1 MIQQTKHA
9 NYHTLF
15 DLFARNLDKYKLDR
29 MLYEIEYLNH
39 HLLKKEENPTKEN
52 LLRFFTLMNNV
63 IMDKGFDFMLRFF
76 QNHHKKNF
84 MLNESKPIEEQIL
97 DTKKIVCEVFEIEEK
112 SIFTSSS
119 RNGVR
124 VASIGSLVKLVN
136 ETLGIDM
143 QDMYVHLD
151 KKPAVLSSCRRKLN
165 ELNPKVPHD
174 QNMIN
179 NYLTAKYK
187 LIKKYRNGQEL

>member
-1 MIQQTKHA
+1 MIHQTKHA

-15 DLFARNLDKYKLDR
+15 DLFARNFDKFKMER
-29 MLYEIEYLNH
+29 MLYEMEYLNYQ
-39 HLLKKEENPTKEN
+39 LLQNEESTVKDN
-52 LLRFFTLMNNV
+52 LLRFFTLTNMV
-63 IMDKGFDFMLRFF
+63 ITDKGLDFILRFF
-76 QNHHKKNF
+76 HNHHRKNY
-84 MLNESKPIEEQIL
+84 MLNNSTPLKDQIE
-97 DTKKIVCEVFEIEEK
+97 DAKKIVCQVFEINEK

-136 ETLGIDM
+136 ETLGIEM
-143 QDMYVHLD
+143 QDMYYHLD

-179 NYLTAKYK
+179 KYLTAKYK
-187 LIKKYRNGQEL
+187 IIKKYRNE